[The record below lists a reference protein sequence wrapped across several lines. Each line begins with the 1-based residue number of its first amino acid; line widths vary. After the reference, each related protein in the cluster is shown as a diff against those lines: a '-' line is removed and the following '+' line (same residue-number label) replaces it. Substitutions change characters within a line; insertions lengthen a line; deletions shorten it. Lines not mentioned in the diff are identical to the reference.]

1 MSVTLRPMQE
11 TDVAEG
17 FALSQQ
23 MKWPHRREDW
33 LQAWRHGKGVVAL
46 DGESVIGTALCWSWG
61 EELAMIGLVIVDER
75 MQGRGIGKT
84 LMSWALAQLE
94 GYNIRLHATE
104 MGKGLYE
111 KYGFVSTGTIHQH
124 QNPSLPVLQAKAVPH
139 GWQIRPAQEADLPVL
154 VAMDH
159 AANGMTR
166 PQLFA
171 DLLASGRAEV
181 LVDKEGAVQA
191 VAVERA
197 FGRGYAIG
205 PVLGYAEENV
215 RELVSHQLARPAG
228 QFVRMDCDAALPFSA
243 WLSECGLAV
252 VDAPVLMVRG
262 APWQPASGGP
272 VAFGLMTQAM
282 G

>member
-75 MQGRGIGKT
+75 RQGRGIGKT

-104 MGKGLYE
+104 MGKGL
-111 KYGFVSTGTIHQH
+111 
-124 QNPSLPVLQAKAVPH
+124 
-139 GWQIRPAQEADLPVL
+139 
-154 VAMDH
+154 
-159 AANGMTR
+159 
-166 PQLFA
+166 
-171 DLLASGRAEV
+171 
-181 LVDKEGAVQA
+181 
-191 VAVERA
+191 
-197 FGRGYAIG
+197 
-205 PVLGYAEENV
+205 
-215 RELVSHQLARPAG
+215 
-228 QFVRMDCDAALPFSA
+228 
-243 WLSECGLAV
+243 
-252 VDAPVLMVRG
+252 
-262 APWQPASGGP
+262 
-272 VAFGLMTQAM
+272 
-282 G
+282 